1 MDQQAQPVVNP
12 SFPQYVMMP
21 VRTRNGLG
29 VAGFFIAFV
38 GLFIPTGVI
47 ALLGLVVSLVAL
59 GRSPRG
65 FAGAGVLLGLLGT
78 VAWIAIMVAAI
89 LGFVVVA
96 GTAAVAGIGMFVLV
110 TQAEQLEVTSDMFN
124 VAIATETYRKEHDA
138 MPTSINDLDLA
149 HPALHDPWGVP
160 YRLVLIDDE
169 RGFDVLCAGED
180 GEFETD
186 DDASLAT
193 LDRMWEK
200 AFDNFGEQVEAFAEN
215 MERLDRGQ
223 QGNLLVQWEAE
234 CAKDPG
240 SVYEQI
246 ARAQALAASIQEA
259 HEAPRHHQD
268 RE

>member
-12 SFPQYVMMP
+12 NFPQYVMMP
-21 VRTRNGLG
+21 VRSRNGLG
-29 VAGFFIAFV
+29 VAGFFIAFA
-38 GLFIPTGVI
+38 GLFIPFV

-78 VAWIAIMVAAI
+78 VVWIGIMVAAVLGI
-89 LGFVVVA
+89 LVVG
-96 GTAAVAGIGMFVLV
+96 GTAAIAGIGMFVLV

-138 MPTSINDLDLA
+138 MPASINDLDLA
-149 HPALHDPWGVP
+149 HPALHDPWGAP

-169 RGFDVLCAGED
+169 SFDVLCAGED

-200 AFDNFGEQVEAFAEN
+200 AFDNIGEQVEAFAEN

-246 ARAQALAASIQEA
+246 ARAQALAEKVATA
-259 HEAPRHHQD
+259 HENASHHED